1 MLKSENRLRKRKEF
15 AYLYNH
21 GLSKHAENLT
31 IVYNPTKF
39 RATKI
44 GFSVTKKI
52 GKANVRNRVKRV
64 LRAIVRDLVGNIPA
78 NYNIVF
84 IARNGIEN
92 LNFSEIKRQVLLVLK
107 KSGLLVSSE
116 KFKFSMPFLAIKTIL

>member
-21 GLSKHAENLT
+21 GLSKHTDNLT
-31 IVYNPTKF
+31 IVFNPTKF

-44 GFSVTKKI
+44 GFSITKKI

-64 LRAIVRDLVGNIPA
+64 LRAVVRDMVSSIPA

-84 IARNGIEN
+84 IAKAGVEN
-92 LNFSEIKRQVLLVLK
+92 LTFAEIKRQVLILLTK
-107 KSGLLVSSE
+107 ADLLVKNE
-116 KFKFSMPFLAIKTIL
+116 ANND